1 MRNLFLF
8 LLLFPFAVAL
18 SKEPPRIL
26 AGFDYSAEL
35 AVTEDGV
42 PFVYYVVEGDDFRAF
57 VKSVRSARIV
67 GINIDK
73 NGLMWVDK
81 KTEECSISIA
91 YGIGFRQA
99 LVVVDN
105 AG

>member
-1 MRNLFLF
+1 MRYLFLF
-8 LLLFPFAVAL
+8 TLLLL
-18 SKEPPRIL
+18 SGVTFSREPPKIL
-26 AGFDYSAEL
+26 TGYDYSAEL

-73 NGLMWVDK
+73 NGLIWIDRKVD
-81 KTEECSISIA
+81 ECSISIA
-91 YGIGFRQA
+91 YGINFRQA
-99 LVVVDN
+99 LIVVET
-105 AG
+105 

>member
-1 MRNLFLF
+1 MRYLFLF
-8 LLLFPFAVAL
+8 TLLLSSRVTF
-18 SKEPPRIL
+18 SQEPPKIL
-26 AGFDYSAEL
+26 AGYDYSAEL

-67 GINIDK
+67 GINIDQ

-99 LVVVDN
+99 LIIILD
-105 AG
+105 